1 MTESQGPD
9 SASMPESGAEQ
20 PEDRDMLRNEPVSA
34 DALAAEQEEAAAVEA
49 AGIGG
54 PDPQPD
60 VDPEDRAVLEGGGGY
75 AEGFEQSEEA
85 LVRQASHEDA
95 PTSPTADAFTPEAES
110 DRSTAEYGE
119 GDEVEKE
126 PESTDQ

>member
-9 SASMPESGAEQ
+9 SVPESGAEQ
-20 PEDRDMLRNEPVSA
+20 PDDRELLRDEPVSA
-34 DALAAEQEEAAAVEA
+34 DALAAEQAEAAASEA
-49 AGIGG
+49 ARIGG
-54 PDPQPD
+54 PDPQPG

-85 LVRQASHEDA
+85 LIRQASHEDA
-95 PTSPTADAFTPEAES
+95 PTSPTADAFSPEVET

-119 GDEVEKE
+119 GDEID
-126 PESTDQ
+126 PNR

>member
-1 MTESQGPD
+1 MAERPD
-9 SASMPESGAEQ
+9 DQDLLREEEQ
-20 PEDRDMLRNEPVSA
+20 
-34 DALAAEQEEAAAVEA
+34 AAAAEA

-75 AEGFEQSEEA
+75 AEGFEQAEEQ

-95 PTSPTADAFTPEAES
+95 PSSPTADAFTPEVES
-110 DRSTAEYGE
+110 DESGAAYGE
-119 GDEVEKE
+119 A
-126 PESTDQ
+126 DQIDPPDK